1 MVKDNNVVIYIV
13 GVGSGVDVDELI
25 FVFSNFDF
33 RYFMF
38 VDNYQILNSLFDMF
52 VIKICNGEQRRIWIV
67 FFVLF
72 KMVLDELYVK
82 ILKFF

>member
-52 VIKICNGEQRRIWIV
+52 VIKICNGGLRKINFD
-67 FFVLF
+67 FFFEWCQMNCMLR
-72 KMVLDELYVK
+72 Y
-82 ILKFF
+82 

>member
-67 FFVLF
+67 FFF
-72 KMVLDELYVK
+72 C
-82 ILKFF
+82 LKWCQMNCMLRY

>member
-67 FFVLF
+67 VFFV
-72 KMVLDELYVK
+72 
-82 ILKFF
+82 

>member
-52 VIKICNGEQRRIWIV
+52 VIKICNGEQRRIWIG
-67 FFVLF
+67 FFF
-72 KMVLDELYVK
+72 C
-82 ILKFF
+82 LKWCQMNCMLRY

>member
-38 VDNYQILNSLFDMF
+38 VDNY
-52 VIKICNGEQRRIWIV
+52 
-67 FFVLF
+67 
-72 KMVLDELYVK
+72 
-82 ILKFF
+82 